1 MIIASGFLEVIDISE
16 VQSVINQ
23 LKDKNVEVTDLK
35 DEKIVFLIERT
46 SSAEVKRELES
57 LKDIDGVKNVYLSY
71 FSLEE
76 TSEGSID
83 L

>member
-16 VQSVINQ
+16 IQSVINQ